1 MSGGITYN
9 GISVA
14 NGGRIFDGLKFWVA
28 QRVPMRSAILDHV
41 QRNSGV
47 VVPLEKDADYLVA
60 DHARK
65 DAPSGS
71 ISWKFITE
79 SVENGVVQLPDR
91 YKIAHAPLT
100 PRRVA
105 SGRPVIHSRAAFTE
119 EEDAVLAS
127 WVLAHDSN
135 QTGNEIY
142 KQFETMHPRH
152 TWQSWR
158 NRYVKK
164 LIQLPHASLLHL
176 ASKAAEGSASEAIKA
191 GPTDQELPDP
201 TELMLQRQG
210 QRVQQETILQRT
222 TTRAIQPSV
231 TVAQASAPPPQPSPP
246 TPQQPQAAADQ
257 HDTTTTEDKKQFY
270 EDLRM
275 FCEDSDIEFVP
286 TQQVAGQAVD
296 LWELFKAVGDQ
307 RLPAEEIDW
316 LRVAEELGYAWPD
329 VDNAVRAIQRCY
341 EKNLAEFLELMED
354 AFRDGDDAE
363 DLEPAA
369 AASPDVSTHSMPA
382 SPLEQLPSSPPA
394 RFLPAKR
401 PIDADGELDIP
412 TPVKR
417 RRLHIPPE
425 IPSTPEVDRRRSKP
439 KHSKRRAETTTPVQ
453 FETQV
458 PNLHTHESS
467 FDMTPSQQLQ
477 SEYLNSSPI
486 PLRLNSAAHN
496 RHIGAAPKR
505 TSTKRRVL
513 PKDFKPRAPPAEERE
528 IRGSISVLDD
538 EPNASFPGALPNARR
553 PPPPIG
559 PPAQAAPRRL
569 SKKQELS
576 DLIQH
581 YESLGYAHKTVI
593 EGLQRTTMAP
603 GLATVVMQSLQE
615 GKGVPAHHE
624 GIWTA
629 RDDIGLRLVAE
640 VEAWKTT
647 DALDKDKTKKM
658 RKAHRARDRLQNKH
672 GEERMTLRL
681 KYLQANDSLA
691 AATNEQSG

>member
-1 MSGGITYN
+1 
-9 GISVA
+9 
-14 NGGRIFDGLKFWVA
+14 
-28 QRVPMRSAILDHV
+28 MRSTIQDHIKN
-41 QRNSGV
+41 NSGS

-91 YKIAHAPLT
+91 YKIAHAPAT
-100 PRRVA
+100 PRHVA
-105 SGRPVIHSRAAFTE
+105 SGRPVKHSRATFTE

-142 KQFETMHPRH
+142 KQLETMHPRH

-164 LIQLPHASLLHL
+164 LIQLPHASLLKL
-176 ASKAAEGSASEAIKA
+176 ASKAAD
-191 GPTDQELPDP
+191 GPSSTAVDGGLPDQELPDP
-201 TELMLQRQG
+201 TELMLQRKG
-210 QRVQQETILQRT
+210 QRVQQETALQRT
-222 TTRAIQPSV
+222 KSRAIQPSA
-231 TVAQASAPPPQPSPP
+231 TTAQASAPPPPP
-246 TPQQPQAAADQ
+246 TLQQPRAAE
-257 HDTTTTEDKKQFY
+257 EDDASMSEAKKQFY
-270 EDLRM
+270 EDLQM
-275 FCEDSDIEFVP
+275 FCEDCDIEFAP
-286 TQQVAGQAVD
+286 TQQVAGLPVD
-296 LWELFKAVGDQ
+296 LWELSKAVSDQ

-316 LRVAEELGYAWPD
+316 PRVAEELGYEWTGMEA
-329 VDNAVRAIQRCY
+329 AVRALQRCY
-341 EKNLAEFLELMED
+341 EKNLAEFLDLMED
-354 AFRDGDDAE
+354 AFGGGDNAE
-363 DLEPAA
+363 DPESAA
-369 AASPDVSTHSMPA
+369 VASQEVSAHNMPA
-382 SPLEQLPSSPPA
+382 SPREQLPSSPPA

-401 PIDADGELDIP
+401 PIDADGELEIP

-417 RRLHIPPE
+417 RRLYIPPE
-425 IPSTPEVDRRRSKP
+425 IPSTPEAGRRRSTP
-439 KHSKRRAETTTPVQ
+439 NTSKRHAETTTPVQ
-453 FETQV
+453 FETQI

-477 SEYLNSSPI
+477 SEYINSSPI
-486 PLRLNSAAHN
+486 PLRLNSAVQN
-496 RHIGAAPKR
+496 RHIGAAPKHNS
-505 TSTKRRVL
+505 TSAKRRVL

-528 IRGSISVLDD
+528 GGRGSVRVLDD
-538 EPNASFPGALPNARR
+538 KSNASFPGALPSARR

-629 RDDIGLRLVAE
+629 RDDTGLRLVAD
-640 VEAWKTT
+640 VEDWETT
-647 DALDKDKTKKM
+647 DGLDKEKTKKI
-658 RKAHRARDRLQNKH
+658 RKAHRARDRLRNKH
-672 GEERMTLRL
+672 GEERMALRL
-681 KYLQANDSLA
+681 KYLRANDSLA
-691 AATNEQSG
+691 AAANE